1 MFTAYLPVAVWAL
14 VWLLSSVD
22 LPVPVEAAGVSQHLA
37 ALLALDHRLPVAAD
51 LPSLDAAPGMPISF
65 SL

>member
-1 MFTAYLPVAVWAL
+1 MFTAYLPVTVWAL

-22 LPVPVEAAGVSQHLA
+22 LPVPVEAAGVSQDLA